1 MPPRAAD
8 KAYTRI
14 QAAWL
19 RRRRSSINEPIASTP
34 SAMTGMTK
42 RAFGIVPP
50 HSRRGW
56 MVPPP
61 LVNLDHLSRPDRSCL
76 APDPPRE
83 SDEIASQGHA
93 AQDVPG
99 RRRSDADFQDVQ
111 EAISQATNR

>member
-42 RAFGIVPP
+42 RALALCPLTVGGDGWS
-50 HSRRGW
+50 HRRW
-56 MVPPP
+56 ST
-61 LVNLDHLSRPDRSCL
+61 L
-76 APDPPRE
+76 
-83 SDEIASQGHA
+83 IIF
-93 AQDVPG
+93 PG
-99 RRRSDADFQDVQ
+99 QIGVV
-111 EAISQATNR
+111 